1 LISSM
6 FGPYFNKCW
15 YQKQS
20 GSERAKKEEK
30 LAFGT
35 LKKSKL
41 RGTRWVTGILFYHV
55 LSMGQFKSKV
65 EVEK

>member
-1 LISSM
+1 LGHILINV
-6 FGPYFNKCW
+6 GTKNNRDRR
-15 YQKQS
+15 
-20 GSERAKKEEK
+20 ELKKEK
-30 LAFGT
+30 LALGT

-55 LSMGQFKSKV
+55 SSMGQFKSKV